1 MKGLLIKDYKLGL
14 RADSVFDVVFIAIV
28 CGALVIADVDS
39 RGGFSGMDFVI
50 VLVSVGVRGYDVY
63 DNGLAYLFTL
73 PVTRRGYVREAY
85 LFALLSSCVMLL
97 AFGLLDMV
105 IEAILMGNSVYKFA
119 VFCGVMW
126 DSFKSILSMTAF
138 LIPFYFFFGA
148 KKRNQY
154 ILIVASA
161 VIMLIILYES
171 MPAYEVIIKGVK
183 LFKEFPVTLTLLA
196 ASYLLSVRIMERK
209 DF

>member
-1 MKGLLIKDYKLGL
+1 
-14 RADSVFDVVFIAIV
+14 
-28 CGALVIADVDS
+28 
-39 RGGFSGMDFVI
+39 
-50 VLVSVGVRGYDVY
+50 
-63 DNGLAYLFTL
+63 
-73 PVTRRGYVREAY
+73 
-85 LFALLSSCVMLL
+85 
-97 AFGLLDMV
+97 
-105 IEAILMGNSVYKFA
+105 
-119 VFCGVMW
+119 
-126 DSFKSILSMTAF
+126 MTAF

-196 ASYLLSVRIMERK
+196 VSYLLSVRIMERK